1 MTFVSDFIHFV
12 PKSVRLHEIL
22 LIFQCEMT
30 KTHIPHAV
38 LIQDFYMIS
47 SICQMKLAEDLA
59 AGKTKELRI
68 CEELQYRGRRFS

>member
-1 MTFVSDFIHFV
+1 MTFVPDFIHFV

-47 SICQMKLAEDLA
+47 SICQMKLAEALA
-59 AGKTKELRI
+59 TGKPKELRL
-68 CEELQYRGRRFS
+68 CKAQHYRGKKI